1 VGRAGSM
8 PCLGG
13 GSLRGISRPPGLV
26 LGFDPIRDLGGLLF
40 AKNGYM
46 SSSQSVSFY
55 RRILDN
61 LSDAVLLFD
70 ASLSLVY
77 INMPGE
83 ILFAVSA
90 RQVLGS
96 LAQQVFLF
104 SDQGVELDMVRALDS
119 GESLT
124 RRNVLLAL
132 PLHPITVNVTM
143 APILDD
149 ISPILLVQVQQ
160 VDRHLR
166 ISMEEQLV
174 AQQNAAKML
183 LRGLAHEI
191 KNPLGGLRGA
201 AQLLDRELK
210 DNEQREYTKIIIE
223 ESDRLQSLVDRM
235 LAPNKPPQKTLLNI
249 HRVLERVR
257 QLVQVEAPPGVSLI
271 RDYDPSIPALL
282 GDVDQLIQA
291 ILNIVR
297 NAAQAVGKQG
307 EITIRTRIH
316 RQVTLGQ
323 RRHALVAKI
332 DVIDNG
338 PGIKPELLNQI
349 FYPMV
354 TGRAEGT
361 GLGLSIA
368 QSLISQHGG
377 LVECAS
383 SPGNTVFSIFLPLE
397 KEHE

>member
-1 VGRAGSM
+1 MNDKPSA
-8 PCLGG
+8 
-13 GSLRGISRPPGLV
+13 
-26 LGFDPIRDLGGLLF
+26 
-40 AKNGYM
+40 
-46 SSSQSVSFY
+46 SFHL
-55 RRILDN
+55 RILDN

-70 ASLSLVY
+70 AGFSLAY

-90 RQVLGS
+90 RQVLGAK
-96 LAQQVFLF
+96 AQQVFFF
-104 SDQGVELDMVRALDS
+104 SDQGMEADMRRALET
-119 GESLT
+119 GVSLT
-124 RRNVLLAL
+124 RRNVALSL
-132 PLHPITVNVTM
+132 PLHPMTVNVTM
-143 APILDD
+143 TPLLDEGAPM
-149 ISPILLVQVQQ
+149 LLVELQQ

-166 ISMEEQLV
+166 ITMEEQL
-174 AQQNAAKML
+174 ATQENAARML

-201 AQLLDRELK
+201 AQLLDRELS
-210 DNEQREYTKIIIE
+210 EPELREYTHIIIE

-235 LAPNKPPQKTLLNI
+235 LAPHKPPRKSLLNI

-257 QLVQVEAPPGVSLI
+257 QLVQVEAPAGVSLI
-271 RDYDPSIPALL
+271 RDYDPSIPALF
-282 GDVDQLIQA
+282 GDADQLIQA

-297 NAAQAVGKQG
+297 NAAQAVGEKG
-307 EITIRTRIH
+307 KITIRTRIH
-316 RQVTLGQ
+316 RQVTIGS

-354 TGRAEGT
+354 TGRAEGA

-368 QSLISQHGG
+368 QSLVSQHGG
-377 LVECAS
+377 LVECS
-383 SPGNTVFSIFLPLE
+383 SKPGETVFSIFLPLE

>member
-1 VGRAGSM
+1 MHDRFGAGHEIHRRKRAGPKALIYHDPPSSCRWHEYCINVDM
-8 PCLGG
+8 T
-13 GSLRGISRPPGLV
+13 ISAPV
-26 LGFDPIRDLGGLLF
+26 
-40 AKNGYM
+40 A
-46 SSSQSVSFY
+46 FY

-70 ASLSLVY
+70 PALSLVY

-83 ILFAVSA
+83 VLLAVSA
-90 RQVLGS
+90 RQILG
-96 LAQQVFLF
+96 ANADQVFLF
-104 SDQGVELDMVRALDS
+104 SDQGLEADMTRALAS
-119 GESLT
+119 GVSLT
-124 RRNVLLAL
+124 RRNILLAL
-132 PLHPITVNVTM
+132 PLHPATVNVTM
-143 APILDD
+143 TPILDD
-149 ISPILLVQVQQ
+149 VSPSLLVQVQQ

-166 ISMEEQLV
+166 ISMEEQLL

-201 AQLLDRELK
+201 AQLLDRELV
-210 DNEQREYTKIIIE
+210 DEELREYTKIIIE

-235 LAPNKPPQKTLLNI
+235 LAPNKPPHKSRLNI

-257 QLVQVEAPPGVSLI
+257 QLVQVEAPTGVSLI
-271 RDYDPSIPALL
+271 RDYDPSMPAVH
-282 GDVDQLIQA
+282 GDSDQLIQA

-297 NAAQAVGKQG
+297 NAAQAVGKRG
-307 EITIRTRIH
+307 NITIRTRIH
-316 RQVTLGQ
+316 RQVTLGN

-332 DVIDNG
+332 DVIDDG
-338 PGIKPELLNQI
+338 PGIKPELMNQI

-383 SPGNTVFSIFLPLE
+383 TPGNTVFSIFLPLE